1 MTSGILSIDSGN
13 CSLRL
18 IDYGSG
24 AGYNVTTDT
33 KLVLIASAGSNPI
46 VNLPAD
52 DLGFKKGLVVVFA
65 DDAEALTNPYLTLGI
80 QRIK

>member
-1 MTSGILSIDSGN
+1 MDSGW
-13 CSLRL
+13 RV
-18 IDYGSG
+18 IVKVF
-24 AGYNVTTDT
+24 A